1 MQIQSSSVSFG
12 SVSGF
17 GPQVTSKTVNFASS
31 VSQAAAILTGF
42 VVEFS
47 NGDDHNL
54 GQLDVQ
60 VRVPGGGISGSS
72 VTVQVTY
79 GLRDWSGTWDDNYDG
94 QVFFTV
100 VAE

>member
-1 MQIQSSSVSFG
+1 MQLQSSSVSF
-12 SVSGF
+12 SAVSGF
-17 GPQVTSKTVNFASS
+17 GPQVASRTVNFGSS

-47 NGDDHNL
+47 NGNDHNL

-72 VTVQVTY
+72 VTVQITY

-94 QVFFTV
+94 QIFFAV
-100 VAE
+100 IAE